1 MAEQAPLSLSIY
13 RPENPDMKT
22 VLVAEDDRTARVSLT
37 ALVEAAGFRVIA
49 AEDGKTALS
58 LLLHDEPDAA
68 LLDIRMPGFDGL
80 EVLRK
85 AREGGSDT
93 AVIIMTAHGDS
104 TAAIEAMKLGAFD
117 YVAKPID
124 FDTLLPQLRR
134 AIEHRN
140 LARSAAEDGHA
151 NNPPTSAPE
160 SGMIGHSPLMQDVYK
175 RIGQVAASD
184 ATVLVRGESGTGKEL
199 VVNAIHHNSTR
210 SRGPLIKVNCAS
222 IPETLLESELFGHE
236 KGAFT
241 NAMYRRV
248 GRFEEAHQGTLFLD
262 EIGELALALQAK
274 LLRAVQERTIERL
287 GSNVPIR
294 VDLRLVTATAR
305 NLEEAV
311 SEGRFR
317 EDLYY
322 RLNVV
327 TITLPALRERRQ
339 DIPPL
344 VDFFLHRSGRPVPA
358 ILLESLHVPALLSIS
373 NTVFRCTI
381 PSFCMR
387 DAKVVRGNPRRD
399 AAPFGPDTTPLDS
412 LRMSRIWLR
421 STSASVRLFA
431 PVCGDAALSSSI
443 GISTVEPD
451 EQMTAR
457 SMTFC
462 SSRTL
467 PGHVWR
473 LRHLSA
479 SSAISHTSL
488 FNRDQSVRIKCLVMS
503 GMSSRRSR
511 RGGTRIG
518 NTFNR

>member
-1 MAEQAPLSLSIY
+1 MTEQAPLSQSIY
-13 RPENPDMKT
+13 PPENPEMKT
-22 VLVAEDDRTARVSLT
+22 VLVAEDERAARVSLT
-37 ALVEAAGFRVIA
+37 ALVEAAGFRVIP

-68 LLDIRMPGFDGL
+68 LLDIRMTGIDGL

-85 AREGGSDT
+85 AREGGSDS

-104 TAAIEAMKLGAFD
+104 SAAIEAMKLGAFD

-134 AIEHRN
+134 AIEHRK
-140 LARSAAEDGHA
+140 LARNASRDGHDG
-151 NNPPTSAPE
+151 NPPTAA
-160 SGMIGHSPLMQDVYK
+160 MIGNSPLMQDVYK
-175 RIGQVAASD
+175 RIGQVAASE

-210 SRGPLIKVNCAS
+210 ARGPLIKVNCAS

-262 EIGELALALQAK
+262 EIGELAPALQAK

-311 SEGRFR
+311 SQGRFR

-327 TITLPALRERRQ
+327 TITLPPLRERHQ
-339 DIPPL
+339 DIPSL
-344 VDFFLHRSGRPVPA
+344 VDFFLHRSGRPVSMTPA
-358 ILLESLHVPALLSIS
+358 ALRKLCAHNWPGNVRELE
-373 NTVFRCTI
+373 NTVERA
-381 PSFCMR
+381 R
-387 DAKVVRGNPRRD
+387 VL
-399 AAPFGPDTTPLDS
+399 APAGVIDTAEIQLAQRVDNVPVHWADSVPLEGGWKKC
-412 LRMSRIWLR
+412 I
-421 STSASVRLFA
+421 
-431 PVCGDAALSSSI
+431 AAL
-443 GISTVEPD
+443 E
-451 EQMTAR
+451 R
-457 SMTFC
+457 SMVE
-462 SSRTL
+462 RAMTL
-467 PGHVWR
+467 AGGNKSKAAEILGIHR
-473 LRHLSA
+473 RFLYEKLKE
-479 SSAISHTSL
+479 
-488 FNRDQSVRIKCLVMS
+488 F
-503 GMSSRRSR
+503 GMTPE
-511 RGGTRIG
+511 GDKGE
-518 NTFNR
+518 